1 MLTRLFFVGNKWNCV
16 FFFRGATRPYCLNY
30 KTGGRP
36 RAYPPFSWELGV
48 RIENVIFR
56 AKPRG

>member
-1 MLTRLFFVGNKWNCV
+1 MLSDYFLWGISGIVCFSLGGRRVSYF
-16 FFFRGATRPYCLNY
+16 LNY

-36 RAYPPFSWELGV
+36 RACPPFSWELGV